1 MEQHKYEK
9 LIIQR
14 MRQYLKKE
22 RITQREA
29 ANRLDWTAQDLN
41 NILQGRSPLG
51 KARQLHIA
59 KKLGISLDIDQTTN
73 LDNDDLEI
81 AEMAHHLT
89 KSQKQ
94 AIKAIIHEFAKK
106 ESEAA

>member
-1 MEQHKYEK
+1 MKNPYEEILIKRIKEYQIKEQ
-9 LIIQR
+9 
-14 MRQYLKKE
+14 
-22 RITQREA
+22 ITQTELA
-29 ANRLDWTAQDLN
+29 KRLEWRIADLN
-41 NILQGRSPLG
+41 DILKSRRPLG
-51 KARQLHIA
+51 KNRQIHVA